1 VRYLLDSHAFLWW
14 MAGDDRLPA
23 SVKALML
30 DDGSTL
36 FLSAASAWEIAIKAA
51 RGRLRLPLPVDQY
64 LALRSA
70 DDRIE
75 PLEISFGHVLVAAAL
90 PPIHRDPFDR
100 VLVAQ
105 AQTLGCPI
113 LTGDPEIARYAVDV
127 VW

>member
-14 MAGDDRLPA
+14 MAGDERLPA

-113 LTGDPEIARYAVDV
+113 LTGDPEIAQYAVDV
-127 VW
+127 IW

>member
-1 VRYLLDSHAFLWW
+1 
-14 MAGDDRLPA
+14 MAGDPRLPER
-23 SVKALML
+23 VRTLML
-30 DDGSTL
+30 DDASTL
-36 FLSAASAWEIAIKAA
+36 YLSAASAWEIGIKAA
-51 RGRLRLPLPVDQY
+51 RGRLTLPMPVDQY

-70 DDRIE
+70 EDRIE
-75 PLEISFGHVLVAAAL
+75 PLDISFGHVLMAAAL

-105 AQTLGCPI
+105 AQTIGCPI